1 MRSRKARLLDYLTSV
16 LFLLPNFL
24 GFLLFTLGPTIASLL
39 LSFTDWDLLTPP
51 KWVGLANFIKLLGFH
66 KTAEGWK
73 PNDPYFWYYL
83 WNTIFYMFFIPVGM
97 GLSLLM
103 ALLFNRKVKGV
114 VVFRTIYFLPSVCSG
129 VAIAILWRWLYNPDF
144 GLINYLL
151 SKIGIKGPDWLAST
165 KWAKPAI
172 ALMGLWAG
180 LGGYNTVLYL
190 AALQNVPRD
199 LYEAAQVDGANPW
212 QRFRYV
218 TWPSLSP
225 TTFFIFIMSVIG
237 GFQGGFMQAYLMTG
251 GGPAGSTTTLS
262 YYIYNNA
269 YRWYHMGY
277 ASAIAWVLFILVFIV
292 TLINWKY
299 GGRKVAYI

>member
-1 MRSRKARLLDYLTSV
+1 MRRGRVLDYLTSL
-16 LFLLPNFL
+16 LFLLPNFS

-39 LSFTDWDLLTPP
+39 LSFTKWDLLTPP
-51 KWVGLANFIKLLGFH
+51 QWVGIKNFVTLLGFH
-66 KTAEGWK
+66 RTPDGWR
-73 PNDPYFWYYL
+73 PNDFYFWYAF
-83 WNTIFYMFFIPVGM
+83 WNTIFYMFFIPIQM

-114 VVFRTIYFLPSVCSG
+114 VIFRTIYFLPTVCSG

-151 SKIGIKGPDWLAST
+151 SKIGIQGPQWLAST

-172 ALMGLWAG
+172 AIMGIWAG

-190 AALQNVPRD
+190 AALQGVPRD
-199 LYEAAQVDGANPW
+199 LYEAAMVDGANPW

-218 TWPSLSP
+218 TWPTLSP

-251 GGPAGSTTTLS
+251 GGPAFSTTTIN

-269 YRWYHMGY
+269 YVWFKMGY
-277 ASAIAWVLFILVFIV
+277 ASAIAWILFIFVFAV
-292 TLINWKY
+292 TLINWRF
-299 GGRKVAYI
+299 GGRRVQYI